1 MAAYYLVIEQGTT
14 SQYAW
19 PVLDDDNNSI
29 TVTGY
34 TAKAQVRRSVTDSTV
49 LHEWNST
56 PAVTGQPATILL
68 QGNQVILVTPPAT
81 SLAWTW
87 TKGVYDILITA
98 PDGTVSRIAEGVVEV
113 SRSVTR

>member
-1 MAAYYLVIEQGTT
+1 MSDFRVVIEQGTT

-19 PVLDDDNNSI
+19 PVTDDDDNPLSL
-29 TVTGY
+29 VGY
-34 TAKAQVRRSVTDSTV
+34 TAVAQVRRSVDSSTV
-49 LHEWNST
+49 LHTWST
-56 PAVTGQPATILL
+56 ASSTILL
-68 QGNQVILVTPPAT
+68 QSSRVILVTPPAT

-98 PDGTVSRIAEGVVEV
+98 PDGTISRVGEGVIEV